1 MKSVRLFYGGWRD
14 TITNGKIYWAICA
27 IRTVGKTR
35 KIVRNRRLW
44 LGLIGLLFCVVVVL
58 TSGFIRLDQEPHF
71 LVQRAQV
78 LTIDNARLSPDPY
91 VEGLYIGRQTI
102 EIEVLSGDHAG
113 QRFRI
118 ENTMSRFFNHH
129 TAPGMEILVSINAN
143 PETGQVVHVDVFG
156 HSRGNF
162 IHIFVGFF
170 FLILLLI
177 GRKKGLYSAISL
189 LFTLV
194 TVVFFLIPLIIRGH
208 NPILFAILTAAL
220 TTVFSIFMVSD
231 ISLKSLAA
239 IGGTLAGVTS
249 AGIVGV
255 LAGRL
260 SHISGMHLEHA
271 EELIFQSGEAII
283 QIPQLL
289 SAGIIVAALGAVMDV
304 GMSISSSVFE
314 VKRADPKMD
323 TKKLYKSGMTIGRD
337 IMGTMSNTLI
347 LAFAGASITVMVIIA
362 LYELPYLR
370 FINLNLL
377 ALEIVQGLSASIG
390 LILAVPVTAFLA
402 ALLASKN
409 RVSGFLKDRV
419 KLAEQDVPEK

>member
-1 MKSVRLFYGGWRD
+1 MQ
-14 TITNGKIYWAICA
+14 
-27 IRTVGKTR
+27 
-35 KIVRNRRLW
+35 
-44 LGLIGLLFCVVVVL
+44 LLV
-58 TSGFIRLDQEPHF
+58 
-71 LVQRAQV
+71 A
-78 LTIDNARLSPDPY
+78 
-91 VEGLYIGRQTI
+91 
-102 EIEVLSGDHAG
+102 
-113 QRFRI
+113 
-118 ENTMSRFFNHH
+118 
-129 TAPGMEILVSINAN
+129 INADL
-143 PETGQVVHVDVFG
+143 ETGHVHHMDVFG
-156 HSRGNF
+156 HSRATVLY
-162 IHIFVGFF
+162 IFVGFF
-170 FLILLLI
+170 LLILLLV
-177 GRKKGLYSAISL
+177 GRKKGLYSAASL

-194 TVVFFLIPLIIRGH
+194 TVAFFMIPFILRGH
-208 NPILFAILTAAL
+208 NPVLFAVITAAL

-409 RVSGFLKDRV
+409 KVSGFLKDRV
-419 KLAEQDVPEK
+419 KLAEQDVSEK

>member
-1 MKSVRLFYGGWRD
+1 MV
-14 TITNGKIYWAICA
+14 
-27 IRTVGKTR
+27 IRSRRFLVG
-35 KIVRNRRLW
+35 I
-44 LGLIGLLFCVVVVL
+44 IGLLLCVIFIIN
-58 TSGFIRLDQEPHF
+58 SGAVDFDREPYFI
-71 LVQRAQV
+71 VQRARV
-78 LTIDNARLSPDPY
+78 LTVDNSRLSPDPY
-91 VEGLYIGRQTI
+91 VQNLYIGRQTI
-102 EIEVLSGDHAG
+102 EIEVLSGDHSG

-118 ENTMSRFFNHH
+118 ENTMSRFFNHQ
-129 TAPGMEILVSINAN
+129 AVPGMELLVSINTN
-143 PETGQVVHVDVFG
+143 QETGQVVHVDVFG
-156 HSRGNF
+156 HSRANF
-162 IHIFVGFF
+162 LYVFVGFF
-170 FLILLLI
+170 LLILLLI
-177 GRKKGLYSAISL
+177 GRRKGLYSAISL
-189 LFTLV
+189 LFTLIM
-194 TVVFFLIPLIIRGH
+194 VVFFLIPFIIRGH
-208 NPILFAILTAAL
+208 NPILFAIFTAAL

-255 LAGRL
+255 IAGRV

-271 EELIFQSGEAII
+271 EELIFRSQDAVI

-289 SAGIIVAALGAVMDV
+289 FAGIVIAALGAVMDV

-314 VKRADPKMD
+314 IKRANPKMD
-323 TKKLYKSGMTIGRD
+323 TKRLYKSGMTIGGD

-370 FINLNLL
+370 FINLDLL

-402 ALLASKN
+402 ALLASNNK
-409 RVSGFLKDRV
+409 VSAFLKDRV
-419 KLAEQDVPEK
+419 KVAEQDVSEN